1 MNTIDHPTRRS
12 ALQMLAAGAAAFTLP
27 AFAQWPDKPIKI
39 IVTFAAGGAS
49 DILARV
55 MAEQLGRKLGQP
67 ASSSERLPTFR
78 MHFPAPRHYGDSSRT
93 HITRQVGFLMGA
105 CAAPRAGR

>member
-55 MAEQLGRKLGQP
+55 MAEQLGRKLGSRHQ
-67 ASSSERLPTFR
+67 ALSGFRRSECIFR
-78 MHFPAPRHYGDSSRT
+78 RPGTTATVRALISRAKW
-93 HITRQVGFLMGA
+93 VS
-105 CAAPRAGR
+105 